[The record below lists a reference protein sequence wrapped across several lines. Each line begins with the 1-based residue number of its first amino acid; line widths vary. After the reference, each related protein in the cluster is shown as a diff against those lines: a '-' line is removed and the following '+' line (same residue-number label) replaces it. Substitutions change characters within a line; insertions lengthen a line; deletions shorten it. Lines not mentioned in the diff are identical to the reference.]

1 MAFYYAADSSKLI
14 NPVGHFVPMAEGSAV
29 LSGGSATVTV
39 PQAFVVKSAFVS
51 SQTSNSAR
59 VSATSGNTFTITGTG
74 TDRVDWLAVI
84 IPRA

>member
-1 MAFYYAADSSKLI
+1 MAFYYTANSQKLVEPI
-14 NPVGHFVPMAEGSAV
+14 GHYMPMAEGSVV

-39 PQAFVVKSAFVS
+39 AQAYKVKAVFPS
-51 SQTSNSAR
+51 SQTANSAR
-59 VSATSGNTFTITGTG
+59 CSAISENTFTITGTG